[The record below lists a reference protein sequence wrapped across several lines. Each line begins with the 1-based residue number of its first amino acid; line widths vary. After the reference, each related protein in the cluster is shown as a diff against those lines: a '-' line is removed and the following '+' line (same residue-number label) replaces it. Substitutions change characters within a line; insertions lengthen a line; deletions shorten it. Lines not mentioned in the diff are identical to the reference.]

1 MAHGDIINIG
11 SPAPAQVDKVLDQLS
26 VGDIVTARRTYR
38 VVERR
43 GLSAVFKDVHPQN
56 GQRYNLTLG
65 ANHGSLRIDMV
76 KKVAKPKPKA
86 GEFVTHK
93 QLRETM
99 WKSGT
104 TIRYEATTGRPRT
117 IIAVLQPNGRWSA
130 TAPGQGSW
138 QWDFDAPSRVEQYE
152 LLHVA

>member
-1 MAHGDIINIG
+1 MAGWAPAAPMAAPVRSKNVDKAIDQMEVGDII
-11 SPAPAQVDKVLDQLS
+11 
-26 VGDIVTARRTYR
+26 TTRRTQR
-38 VVERR
+38 VTERSAICAVLQDVAGEDRYTVVR
-43 GLSAVFKDVHPQN
+43 GVD
-56 GQRYNLTLG
+56 
-65 ANHGSLRIDMV
+65 HGSLRIDMV

-86 GEFVTHK
+86 GETITHK

-99 WKSGT
+99 WKAGT
-104 TIRYEATTGRPRT
+104 TVRYEATTGRPRT
-117 IIAVLQPNGRWSA
+117 IIAVLQPNGRWAA